1 MLGRLEM
8 DVDEC
13 IIAYNQLIKAVFEE
27 KAHRTPF
34 SWSGRVQSRF
44 NSAKLKV
51 AIEEVIT
58 SQGRSPTDPFND
70 GKPRGCKVYALTQGL
85 TI

>member
-13 IIAYNQLIKAVFEE
+13 ISAYNKLIKAVFQGRSHW
-27 KAHRTPF
+27 APV
-34 SWSGRVQSRF
+34 SWSGRVQPRF
-44 NSAKLKV
+44 DTAKLKA

-58 SQGRSPTDPFND
+58 NHGLSPTDQFND
-70 GKPRGCKVYALTQGL
+70 GKNHGCRVYAS
-85 TI
+85 I